1 MNYTNFISKEKSLL
15 IAPAGFGKTYSL
27 ANCLQQTPDDKRQL
41 ILTHTHAGIAS
52 IKEKIS
58 KFNIPSSKYHIETI
72 TGFAQKYTL
81 AFYCQKDIPLQENSS
96 LYYPFIVQKATEL
109 FNLKTIQKTINYS
122 YDGLFVDEYQDCTDI
137 QHQMITVLSQILPVH
152 ILGDPMQGIFDF
164 NGNLVDFDND
174 LKDYEKVEQ
183 LETPW
188 RWINVGRNDLGIDL
202 KDIRTK
208 LQKKE
213 TIKLSNYKSI
223 ETIICG
229 ENDWYQPRT
238 LYRNNLIKLLDEES
252 LLVIHP
258 ITSSI
263 KPRIKILE
271 QYNNR
276 LMLLESIDSKDA
288 YIIAKLIDNY
298 DNESAILLVIKLAYS
313 LFNKTGLDNW
323 FNANGLKRKADN
335 PSKRKT
341 EELQKIIDEI
351 QTKMDYSKLAII
363 IKKIMYLSEIKCYR
377 KDLVFSICRALAI
390 ADSDNKTVY
399 EAMVSHKNTIRR
411 VGRKVYGK
419 CIGTTLLTKGLEF
432 DTVAILNAHQFD
444 NYKHFYVAIT
454 RACKR
459 LIIFT
464 QSDEITFK

>member
-1 MNYTNFISKEKSLL
+1 MNYANFISKEKSLL

-27 ANCLQQTPDDKRQL
+27 ANCLEQAPDDKRQL

-52 IKEKIS
+52 IKEKVS
-58 KFNIPSSKYHIETI
+58 KFNIPASKYHIETI

-81 AFYCQKDIPLQENSS
+81 AFYCQKDIPLQENSQ
-96 LYYPFIVQKATEL
+96 LYYPFIVRKATEL
-109 FNLKTIQKTINYS
+109 FNLKTIQKTISYS

-137 QHQMITVLSQILPVH
+137 QHQMIAVLSQILPVH

-164 NGNLVDFDND
+164 NGNLVDFNKD
-174 LKDYEKVEQ
+174 LSDYEEVKQ

-202 KDIRTK
+202 KEIRTK
-208 LQKKE
+208 LQQNE
-213 TIKLSNYKSI
+213 IIKLSNYKSI
-223 ETIICG
+223 ETFICG

-238 LYRNNLIKLLDEES
+238 LYRNTLMRLLNEES
-252 LLVIHP
+252 LLIIHP

-263 KPRIKILE
+263 EPRLKVLKS
-271 QYNNR
+271 YNNR
-276 LMLLESIDSKDA
+276 LTLLESIDSKDA
-288 YIIAKLIDNY
+288 YTIAKSIDSY
-298 DNESAILLVIKLAYS
+298 DNKSAILFVRELAYS

-323 FNANGLKRKADN
+323 FNTKGFKRKTDN
-335 PSKRKT
+335 LSKRKID
-341 EELQKIIDEI
+341 ELQKIINEI
-351 QTKMDYSKLAII
+351 QVKIDYSKLSIV
-363 IKKIMYLSEIKCYR
+363 IKKIKNLSEIKCYR
-377 KDLVFSICRALAI
+377 KDLVFSICRALIVAESENI
-390 ADSDNKTVY
+390 TVY
-399 EAMVSHKNTIRR
+399 EAMISHKNTIRR

-432 DTVAILNAHQFD
+432 DTVAILNAHKFD

>member
-1 MNYTNFISKEKSLL
+1 MNYANFISKEKSLL

-27 ANCLQQTPDDKRQL
+27 ANCLEQTPDDKRQL

-52 IKEKIS
+52 IKEKVS
-58 KFNIPSSKYHIETI
+58 KFKIPASKYHIETI

-81 AFYCQKDIPLQENSS
+81 AFYCQNDIPLQEDSS
-96 LYYPFIVQKATEL
+96 LYYPFIVEKATEL
-109 FNLKTIQKTINYS
+109 FNLKTIQKTISYS

-137 QHQMITVLSQILPVH
+137 QHQMITALSQILPIH
-152 ILGDPMQGIFDF
+152 ILGDPMQGIFNF

-188 RWINVGRNDLGIDL
+188 RWINAGRNDLGIDL

-208 LQKKE
+208 LQQNE
-213 TIKLSNYKSI
+213 PIKLSNYKSI

-238 LYRNNLIKLLDEES
+238 LYRNTLMRLLNEES
-252 LLVIHP
+252 LLIIHP

-263 KPRIKILE
+263 APRIKILE
-271 QYNNR
+271 QFNNR

-288 YIIAKLIDNY
+288 YTIAKYIDNY
-298 DNESAILLVIKLAYS
+298 DNKSVILFVKELAYS

-323 FNANGLKRKADN
+323 FNAKGFKRKTDN
-335 PSKRKT
+335 LSKRKT
-341 EELQKIIDEI
+341 EELQKLIDEI
-351 QTKMDYSKLAII
+351 QIKMDYSKLAIV
-363 IKKIMYLSEIKCYR
+363 IKEIMHLSEIKCYR
-377 KDLVFSICRALAI
+377 KDLVFSICRALIVAESENI
-390 ADSDNKTVY
+390 TVY
-399 EAMVSHKNTIRR
+399 EAMISHKNTIRR

-432 DTVAILNAHQFD
+432 DTVAILNAHKFD